1 MEFKAIF
8 DSGFH
13 AVDSRYWISVFVGGL
28 GDSGF
33 QSLVGFRIPSWVV
46 FRIPK
51 PNWLCMVTHCLF
63 HLSTLVFM
71 FNCLLATCFAAYNSR
86 CDVEAKVNK

>member
-1 MEFKAIF
+1 M
-8 DSGFH
+8 
-13 AVDSRYWISVFVGGL
+13 DSRYWIPVFVGGL

-51 PNWLCMVTHCLF
+51 PNWLCMVTHCPVPSLY
-63 HLSTLVFM
+63 SGFM
-71 FNCLLATCFAAYNSR
+71 FNRLLATCFVAYNSR
-86 CDVEAKVNK
+86 CGVKAKVNK

>member
-13 AVDSRYWISVFVGGL
+13 AVDSRYWIPVFVGGL

-51 PNWLCMVTHCLF
+51 PNWLCMVTHCPVPSFYSSF
-63 HLSTLVFM
+63 HV
-71 FNCLLATCFAAYNSR
+71 
-86 CDVEAKVNK
+86 